1 MSLLRLGI
9 CRPEDWSGSAVDFVE
24 RGYKRLC
31 QQNGA
36 DEAHQVWVGDLRIA
50 DYIFELSPR
59 ERDEAEA
66 EMEGSKSLLYLVG
79 DYEAAASIPIGPTL
93 VHLGREHDLLP
104 ATFYGV
110 FNTNLWKWMR
120 VYDFEAAK
128 AHAEMWSDGMDEEEL
143 QKDSPYLRL
152 DTEVPACISKQSRK
166 LRYRGA
172 LQSLEQLAAKG
183 TSSTAKQLIE
193 HVIEMD
199 AQGRGQKHAW
209 PCRLNEKQAPGL
221 ESWLAD
227 AEDSRPGCLITWYED
242 DAINACFDEEA
253 EHMGE
258 NGPCQPNVLLAMNLA
273 EPAAAIDRQVR
284 AVFDHVAAM
293 LRSLAAAAKAV
304 EIIRE
309 IYDEHICE
317 HRLKPGLQ
325 T

>member
-24 RGYKRLC
+24 RGYKRFC
-31 QQNGA
+31 KQNGA
-36 DEAHQVWVGDLRIA
+36 EKAHTVWVGDLRIA
-50 DYIFELSPR
+50 DYLFDLNSR

-66 EMEGSKSLLYLVG
+66 EMEGSKTLLYLVG

-93 VHLGREHDLLP
+93 VHLAREHQLLP
-104 ATFYGV
+104 TAFYGV
-110 FNTNLWKWMR
+110 FDTNLWKWMR
-120 VYDFEAAK
+120 VYDYDAAK
-128 AHAEMWSDGMDEEEL
+128 AHAEMWTDGMDEEEL

-152 DTEVPACISKQSRK
+152 DTEIPACVSKQRTR
-166 LRYRGA
+166 LRYSGA
-172 LQSLEQLAAKG
+172 LHLLEQVAPKV
-183 TSSTAKQLIE
+183 TNSTAKQLLQYLLD
-193 HVIEMD
+193 MD
-199 AQGRGQKHAW
+199 AHGRGQKHAW
-209 PCRLNEKQAPGL
+209 PSRVSEKQVPEL
-221 ESWLAD
+221 ENWLAD
-227 AEDSRPGCLITWYED
+227 AEDSRPGCLITWHED

-284 AVFDHVAAM
+284 AVFDHVAAL

-309 IYDEHICE
+309 IYDEHIRE

>member
-9 CRPEDWSGSAVDFVE
+9 CRSEDWSGSAVDFVE
-24 RGYKRLC
+24 RGYKRFC

-36 DEAHQVWVGDLRIA
+36 SEAHKVWVGDLRIM
-50 DYIFELSPR
+50 DYIFDLSPR

-66 EMEGSKSLLYLVG
+66 EMEESKSLLYMVG

-93 VHLGREHDLLP
+93 VHLGREHALLP

-152 DTEVPACISKQSRK
+152 DTEIPACISRQSTT
-166 LRYRGA
+166 LRYRVA
-172 LQSLEQLAAKG
+172 LQWLEQLAAKV
-183 TSSTAKQLIE
+183 TSSTTKQLIQ
-193 HVIEMD
+193 HLIDMD

-227 AEDSRPGCLITWYED
+227 AEDARPGCLITWHED

-253 EHMGE
+253 QHMGE
-258 NGPCQPNVLLAMNLA
+258 NGPCQPNVLLVMNLDG
-273 EPAAAIDRQVR
+273 PGTAIDRRVR
-284 AVFDHVAAM
+284 AVFNHSAAM
-293 LRSLAAAAKAV
+293 LRSLAAASKAV
-304 EIIRE
+304 EIIRD
-309 IYDEHICE
+309 IYDEHLRK

-325 T
+325 A